1 MRAIEMTTRRNVLL
15 WQRLVALRL
24 QVSVSV
30 IIYRSLVVQR
40 GTPIS
45 GTLRFSYQK
54 RSMGLRQADLSASLA
69 LHRAGCVAELLALLS
84 LVVRGH
90 AEDGRYLEESSF
102 SQER

>member
-1 MRAIEMTTRRNVLL
+1 MLVTAMTTRRNVLL

-24 QVSVSV
+24 QVSVSA
-30 IIYRSLVVQR
+30 IIYRWLVVQH

-45 GTLRFSYQK
+45 GTLRFSCPK
-54 RSMGLRQADLSASLA
+54 LSMILRQADLSLSVV
-69 LHRAGCVAELLALLS
+69 LHQAGCVEERLALLS